1 MMVRAADQLDAVRLA
16 ANGAVFGAGLTA
28 MPVTN
33 AAPESLLVDL
43 STIAALRG
51 ISVKG
56 DTIRIGALTTL
67 EVLRQNSA
75 VALHLPEL
83 VDLLPYVASVQVRN
97 RGTIGGNIAWRKGDL
112 IPLLVARGARLRG
125 PDLDVAVESYES
137 GLIGEVL
144 IPITSDIGFAE
155 KIGHRAAFSP
165 PLVTVAATVGMAQ
178 GRIENCRIAIGGGE
192 QVLRLVGTE
201 TWLAGRN
208 AVSID
213 WREVR
218 ARIMDEAGSG
228 HRGRVAAGVLVHLL
242 AERLS

>member
-43 STIAALRG
+43 SSISALRG
-51 ISVKG
+51 ISVEGETLK
-56 DTIRIGALTTL
+56 IGALTTL
-67 EVLRQNSA
+67 ETLRQDTA

-83 VDLLPYVASVQVRN
+83 ADLLPYVASVQVRN

-112 IPLLVARGARLRG
+112 VPLLVARGARLRG
-125 PDLDVAVESYES
+125 PDLDVAVENYES

-144 IPITSDIGFAE
+144 IPITSEIGFAE

-165 PLVTVAATVGMAQ
+165 PLVTVAATVGMVQ
-178 GRIENCRIAIGGGE
+178 GKIEKCRLAIGGGE
-192 QVLRLVGTE
+192 PALRLARTE
-201 TWLAGRN
+201 ASLAGCN
-208 AVSID
+208 PMSID

-218 ARIMDEAGSG
+218 ERIIDEAGHD

-242 AERLS
+242 AEKLS